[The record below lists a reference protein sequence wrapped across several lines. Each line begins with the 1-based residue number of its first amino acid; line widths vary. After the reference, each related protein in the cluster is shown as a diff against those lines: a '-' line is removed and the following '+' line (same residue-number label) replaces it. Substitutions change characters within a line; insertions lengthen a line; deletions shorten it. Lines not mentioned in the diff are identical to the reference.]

1 MIKKTQ
7 IVDVLKT
14 CYDPEIPIDLWNL
27 GLIYNIKI
35 DQKKKI
41 VNITMTL
48 TTPGCSMAN
57 HMAEDIK
64 QKLLISEFIKEVV
77 VDVTFDPVWVPDM
90 MTNEGKIKL
99 GFKPQK
105 KETNKNWE

>member
-1 MIKKTQ
+1 MIKKSE
-7 IVDVLKT
+7 IVDTLKT

-35 DQKKKI
+35 NQKKK
-41 VNITMTL
+41 VVHITMTL
-48 TTPGCSMAN
+48 TTPGCTMAN
-57 HMAEDIK
+57 SMAEDIK
-64 QKLLISEFIKEVV
+64 QKLLIIKNIEEVF

-105 KETNKNWE
+105 KETNKSWE